1 MFNIS
6 KVIPNVPRIQDV
18 INISTNG
25 TPDILRLTT
34 YAWVWFLGGWFFAG
48 ILGTLACALYIKSQ
62 NAIIPI
68 AFLLVTTVMFQGI
81 YQAVPSMGNL
91 PAADIFVNLIGIFAA
106 FAIGFFL
113 YALYRGKK

>member
-6 KVIPNVPRIQDV
+6 TTIPNVPRIQDV

-25 TPDILRLTT
+25 TPDILRLFT
-34 YAWVWFLGGWFFAG
+34 YTWVWFLGGWFFAG
-48 ILGTLACALYIKSQ
+48 LFGVLACALYIKSQ
-62 NAIIPI
+62 NFIIPI
-68 AFLLVTTVMFQGI
+68 AFLLVTTVMYQGI
-81 YQAVPSMGNL
+81 YNAVPDMGNL
-91 PAADIFVNLIGIFAA
+91 PAADIFVNLVGIFAS